1 MKNKNIFIVGGNSG
15 IGLEMV
21 NLLNNGQH
29 NIHIGSRTEKS
40 AANMSGVDHF
50 SFDATNEPL
59 QLEALP
65 ETLDGLAYC
74 PGTIRLKPFQRL
86 TANDF
91 REDFK
96 INVLGA
102 VNVIQACLKR
112 LKKASGGA
120 SIILFSTVAVGTGMP
135 FHTSVASAKAAVE
148 GLTRSLAAELAP
160 RIRVNAIAPSIT
172 DTPLAQDLLSSE
184 DRRKAAVD
192 RHPLK
197 RIGDPRDVAG
207 LAVHLLSDASAHITG
222 QVIPVDGGLGVIRTF
237 R

>member
-1 MKNKNIFIVGGNSG
+1 MKKKHIFIVGGHSG

-21 NLLNNGQH
+21 NILNNGQH
-29 NIHIGSRTEKS
+29 DIYVGSRTEKS
-40 AANMSGVDHF
+40 TADISGVHHL
-50 SFDATNEPL
+50 SFDATDESL
-59 QLEALP
+59 QIEALP
-65 ETLDGLAYC
+65 ETLDGLAFC

-86 TANDF
+86 TVSDF

-112 LKKASGGA
+112 LKKSGGA
-120 SIILFSTVAVGTGMP
+120 SILLFSTVAARTGMP
-135 FHTSVASAKAAVE
+135 FHASVARAKAALE
-148 GLTRSLAAELAP
+148 GLTRSLAAEFAP

-172 DTPLAQDLLSSE
+172 DTPLAQELLADD
-184 DRRKAAVD
+184 DRRRAAAD

-197 RIGDPRDVAG
+197 SIGNPRDVAG
-207 LAVHLLSDASAHITG
+207 LAVHLLSDASSFITG
-222 QVIPVDGGLGVIRTF
+222 QVISVDGGLGSIRTF